1 MDDLINEISN
11 SQVNLYVDGYK
22 QFLRFEES
30 SLANAISDVNNDFKL
45 YLKLVTGAQ
54 LIPYLSTLKKLSL

>member
-22 QFLRFEES
+22 EFFKFEVS
-30 SLANAISDVNNDFKL
+30 GSANAISDVNNDFKL
-45 YLKLVTGAQ
+45 YLKLFYVVPLYICVGKH
-54 LIPYLSTLKKLSL
+54 I